1 MIPLRRSRASEA
13 DLTIATIDGSIAAR
27 IPATIRVELQY
38 LIARLDAHESGIPD
52 VIGVTS
58 ALAGEGVSL
67 VSHGLGAVLNLDAGR
82 DVCIVGTNW
91 WGTWDGVDDL
101 GPGTAGVL
109 AGEASLAEAILP
121 TRYPKLSLLPAGD
134 MPPISRVLTGS
145 AEAIGNL
152 LDDLRGEFDNIVVDL
167 PALTSSSVTLAA
179 GAAVD
184 ATLLV
189 ARQKKTRLDQV
200 DAAVEELRHANLLG
214 IVLNDYSLSMPG
226 FLKHR
231 LLPG

>member
-1 MIPLRRSRASEA
+1 MISMLRGRSSEA
-13 DLTIATIDGSIAAR
+13 DLAVATLDGSVAAR
-27 IPATIRVELQY
+27 IPANVRVELQY

-67 VSHGLGAVLNLDAGR
+67 VAHGLGAVLNLDAGR
-82 DVCIVGTNW
+82 QVCIVGTNW
-91 WGTWDGVDDL
+91 WGDWGEIDNL

-109 AGEASLAEAILP
+109 SGEASLGESILP

-167 PALTSSSVTLAA
+167 PALASSSVTLAA

-189 ARQKKTRLDQV
+189 ARQKKTRMDQV
-200 DAAVEELRHANLLG
+200 EAAVEELRHANLIG
-214 IVLNDYSLSMPG
+214 IVLNDNSLSMPG

-231 LLPG
+231 LLPA